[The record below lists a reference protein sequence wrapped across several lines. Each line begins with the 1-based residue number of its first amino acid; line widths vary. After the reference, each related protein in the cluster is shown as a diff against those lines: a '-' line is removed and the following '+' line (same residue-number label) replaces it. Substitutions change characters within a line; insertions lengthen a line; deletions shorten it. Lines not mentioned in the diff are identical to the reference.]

1 MVNTEWLYMGWVGE
15 MVDGCVGWVG
25 YSDLEEMGINV

>member
-1 MVNTEWLYMGWVGE
+1 MGWVGE

>member
-1 MVNTEWLYMGWVGE
+1 MVNTEWLYMGE

-25 YSDLEEMGINV
+25 YSDEEVGINV